1 MTNPSNL
8 LSLDCQERTMPV
20 AKWHR
25 KLGLEKLVKD
35 AKERSCSSLFL
46 GLTHAIFPSS
56 HCCLLD
62 D

>member
-8 LSLDCQERTMPV
+8 LSLDCQKRTMPV

-35 AKERSCSSLFL
+35 AKERSCSSLFF
-46 GLTHAIFPSS
+46 GLDS
-56 HCCLLD
+56 
-62 D
+62 